1 MSEIKNFKDLN
12 AWQES
17 RKLVLLIYGITKI
30 FPPEEKFGLVSQ
42 MRRAIISISSNI
54 AEGFSRGTIKDKVQF
69 YLISKGSNTELE
81 NQLIVSLDLKYID
94 ADTFKLAEKQID
106 TVSRVLAGL
115 IKSAMPRQVY

>member
-94 ADTFKLAEKQID
+94 ADTFKLAASW
-106 TVSRVLAGL
+106 T
-115 IKSAMPRQVY
+115 Y